1 MAELFND
8 LVPSSP
14 EAVVLFAASSFL
26 LSRRCMVGTSIL
38 RESKVPKLE
47 GLNHTGLGLIR
58 VGCLRPCGD
67 VEYEPNHKKCVNWV

>member
-1 MAELFND
+1 
-8 LVPSSP
+8 
-14 EAVVLFAASSFL
+14 
-26 LSRRCMVGTSIL
+26 MVGTSIL